1 MRKRDEVEKNL
12 LFSKEFLDAAD
23 QQPLVRMAIEGRVP
37 EVSAGVQMK
46 ANQLLENVRAIQ
58 LRNLEI
64 LSMQAENIKLAGAQQ
79 QVNN

>member
-1 MRKRDEVEKNL
+1 
-12 LFSKEFLDAAD
+12 
-23 QQPLVRMAIEGRVP
+23 MAIEGRVP

-64 LSMQAENIKLAGAQQ
+64 LSMQAENIKLAGAQ
-79 QVNN
+79 